1 MTSNQV
7 LSEIEYN
14 VVGKRPL
21 RPDGVDK
28 VTGRA
33 RYGADT
39 NQTGTLQAKVLRSP
53 YPHARIRSIDT
64 SKAEAFPGVRA
75 VVTAKDLA
83 FASLSK
89 EELGGEYTGLKF
101 ASDHVLASDKVLY
114 KGHPVAAVAAVNAH
128 VAESALALIQIDYQE
143 LESVV
148 DVREAMKDGAPL
160 VHEDLRTNDM
170 GETADKPSNI
180 ATHMSYSIGD
190 IDQGFA
196 EADLVLER
204 EYTTATIHQGYIE
217 PHNSTAFWNSDG
229 QLNLW
234 TSTQGAFMV
243 RTAVA
248 NVLRVPA
255 SQIKVTPME
264 IGGGFGGK
272 ITAYLDAICALLSKK
287 AGVPVKALMTRSEV
301 FEATGR
307 PLLHGCG

>member
-21 RPDGVDK
+21 RPDGVDN

-128 VAESALALIQIDYQE
+128 VAESAPLPTCCGCQRPRSRSHQWRSGAA
-143 LESVV
+143 SVA
-148 DVREAMKDGAPL
+148 RLPPTWMQSAHCFP
-160 VHEDLRTNDM
+160 RR
-170 GETADKPSNI
+170 P
-180 ATHMSYSIGD
+180 
-190 IDQGFA
+190 
-196 EADLVLER
+196 
-204 EYTTATIHQGYIE
+204 EY
-217 PHNSTAFWNSDG
+217 
-229 QLNLW
+229 
-234 TSTQGAFMV
+234 
-243 RTAVA
+243 R
-248 NVLRVPA
+248 
-255 SQIKVTPME
+255 
-264 IGGGFGGK
+264 
-272 ITAYLDAICALLSKK
+272 
-287 AGVPVKALMTRSEV
+287 
-301 FEATGR
+301 
-307 PLLHGCG
+307 